1 MSGRTRLER
10 TLVILKPDA
19 VQRQMVGRIVAQF
32 ESKGLKIA
40 ALKLARLERGLLERH
55 YGAHE
60 GKDFYEPLLNYM
72 ASGPV
77 VLMVAEGKGAVAVVR
92 SMVGPTFGPDAPA
105 GTIRGDLAMS
115 KRFNLVH
122 GSDSPEAAEEEVRLF
137 FRPEEI
143 IDYDL
148 DALRWIYDTSTG
160 DVV

>member
-1 MSGRTRLER
+1 MSGRTRLEH

-19 VQRQMVGRIVAQF
+19 VQRQLVGRIVAQF
-32 ESKGLKIA
+32 ESKGLKIV
-40 ALKLARLERGLLERH
+40 ALKLARLERELLERH

-60 GKDFYEPLLNYM
+60 GKDFYEPLLDYM

-77 VLMVAEGKGAVAVVR
+77 VLMVVEGRGAVAVVR

-122 GSDSPEAAEEEVRLF
+122 GSDSPEAAEQEVRLF

-143 IDYDL
+143 IEYDL

-160 DVV
+160 EVV

>member
-19 VQRQMVGRIVAQF
+19 VQRQLVGRIVAQF

-40 ALKLARLERGLLERH
+40 ALKLARLEPELLARH
-55 YGAHE
+55 YAAHE
-60 GKDFYEPLLNYM
+60 GKDFYEPLLAYM

-77 VLMVAEGKGAVAVVR
+77 VLMVVEGKGAVAVVR
-92 SMVGPTFGPDAPA
+92 SMMGPTFGPDAPS

-122 GSDSPEAAEEEVRLF
+122 GSDSPEAAEKELRLF

-160 DVV
+160 EVV